1 MTALELIG
9 LVNQALFVGLFVAV
23 LWHALR
29 QPTRARI
36 DTALLFGSI
45 ALVVVVARAVDL
57 LGLGSPSTTAVT
69 LALLSVAPFAMLRLV
84 DDFSGMASWLRLAGT
99 AAFIGV
105 VAISLLAF
113 GSEPVIAEVVAVAWF
128 GAVGGYA
135 AVAFARQGGRTR
147 GITRRR
153 MAAVAFGAGLFI
165 VAIVVALLGA
175 IVDDDGAVLPTV
187 IQVAALASV
196 IAFFL
201 GFMPPTWV
209 RRAWREPDLRAF
221 LERSIH
227 LTGIREDRD
236 AVREL
241 QQAAADTFGASG
253 AAIGIADAERRVI
266 RYVDRH
272 GEWVEYAD
280 DRFIAGQAF
289 TRGRRVVAMDASRI
303 DPDGADIYRG
313 SGANTVIAAP
323 INTEERRLGV
333 LAIYAER
340 APVFIEDDLWLL
352 ELLADQTAVLLD
364 ARRVAASASDLRAR
378 EETAR
383 LKEEFLSAA
392 AHDLRTPLTV
402 VLGQIEL
409 IERRLAR
416 DPAAPVDAAGIARLG
431 REARHLRDL
440 VSELLDA
447 QRLEQGLATMEMEE
461 IDLRDVVDAV
471 RQRHLEHGVP
481 LALESAPGPVMAAVD
496 RPRIEQVIENLLEN
510 AFKYGADDRPPQLR
524 VWRGGDEAR
533 IAVIDHGVGIPEDER
548 DRVFERFYRAGK
560 AQSITDT
567 GMGLGLYICRRIV
580 EQHGGRIWADATP
593 GGGTT
598 ITVALARSRSAA
610 PEPAVEA
617 VGSPAPPVIGSEVV
631 ADA

>member
-23 LWHALR
+23 LWHAVR

-45 ALVVVVARAVDL
+45 ALVVVVARAVDV
-57 LGLGSPSTTAVT
+57 LGVESRLASAVI
-69 LALLSVAPFAMLRLV
+69 LALLAVAPFAMLRLV
-84 DDFSGMASWLRLAGT
+84 DDFSGMSSLVRLSGT
-99 AAFIGV
+99 VAFVGV

-113 GSEPVIAEVVAVAWF
+113 ESQPVIAEVVAVAWF

-135 AVAFARQGGRTR
+135 AVAFARQAGRTR

-153 MAAVAFGAGLFI
+153 MAAVAVGAGLFI
-165 VAIVVALLGA
+165 LAIVLALLGA
-175 IVDDDGAVLPTV
+175 ILGDDGAVLPAV
-187 IQVAALASV
+187 IQVVALASV

-209 RRAWREPDLRAF
+209 RRAWREPDLRGF

-236 AVREL
+236 AIREL

-272 GEWVEYAD
+272 GDWVEYPD
-280 DRFIAGQAF
+280 DRFIAGRAF
-289 TRGRRVVAMDASRI
+289 ISGRRVVAMDASRV
-303 DPDGADIYRG
+303 DPDGAEIYRG

-323 INTEERRLGV
+323 INTDERRLGV
-333 LAIYAER
+333 LTIYAER

-352 ELLADQTAVLLD
+352 ELLTDQTAVLLD

-461 IDLRDVVDAV
+461 IDIRDVVDAV

-481 LALESAPGPVMAAVD
+481 LALERAPGPVTAAVD

-524 VWRGGDEAR
+524 VWRDGEEAR

-548 DRVFERFYRAGK
+548 DRVFERFYRAGN

-610 PEPAVEA
+610 ADPAVEA